1 MPRFVETTYPQSTA
15 FEGQETMLLNHRRR
29 WMRLKRSRFFNLIRH
44 SPLNPY
50 HFGIK
55 KIVADTPE
63 QAQELA
69 RERNLAQYINKD
81 GVRCTVNFDGSVNE
95 EYEKTGKVLRG
106 RGDVS
111 NRIPRDKDGKLDL
124 MAEEP
129 ILFSIIPLEG
139 VSITGHVCMQYKDR
153 VINRVLNDINMEPL
167 YPRYVGLSDYYL
179 VYPSQL
185 GIKPDE
191 LIEAMDEHNI
201 KYGQKKYNIFTNNCA
216 KNVAQVLEGLGVKD
230 INFFGPDKLKLRF
243 PTPGNNPFRF
253 GVEDWCLR
261 HGILAK
267 QEEISKLYRYHEIP
281 NLDKRIE
288 EFAKIRQQRYGSQEG
303 PKNENKILNKLI
315 SVRKKTA
322 KKWDT
327 LFQKKLKEK
336 PTSSIANYAAKNNSD
351 ALIKCAKRGNNERI

>member
-1 MPRFVETTYPQSTA
+1 MPRFVETRFPEPRA

-29 WMRLKRSRFFNLIRH
+29 WMRLKKSRFFNLIRH

-69 RERNLAQYINKD
+69 RAQNLAQYINKD
-81 GVRCTVNFDGSVNE
+81 GVRCVVNFNGSVND

-111 NRIPRDKDGKLDL
+111 YRIPRNKDGKLDL

-129 ILFSIIPLEG
+129 ILISIIPLEG
-139 VSITGHVCMQYKDR
+139 ISITGHVGMQYKDR
-153 VINRVLNDINMEPL
+153 VINRVLHEINMEPL

-185 GIKPDE
+185 GIDPDK

-201 KYGQKKYNIFTNNCA
+201 KYGKKKYDMVSNNCA

-230 INFFGPDKLKLRF
+230 INFLGPDKLGWRF
-243 PTPGNNPFRF
+243 ASPGNNPFRF
-253 GVEDWCLR
+253 GIEDWCLR
-261 HGILAK
+261 NGVQAK
-267 QEEISKLYRYHEIP
+267 QEEISLLYRYHEIP
-281 NLDKRIE
+281 NLDKRVE
-288 EFAKIRQQRYGSQEG
+288 EFAKIRQQRYGTQEG
-303 PKNENKILNKLI
+303 PANESKIHKKLL
-315 SVRKKTA
+315 SLRKRMA
-322 KKWDT
+322 RNIDSM
-327 LFQKKLKEK
+327 FNKKLKERIK
-336 PTSSIANYAAKNNSD
+336 PVASDYTVKNNN
-351 ALIKCAKRGNNERI
+351 AVLAANAGRTKNERI